1 MLRVVSAFS
10 ASQPETSMPT
20 PYGGP
25 SPRSDEV
32 PGRPPMR
39 QGVATRLMLDA
50 VTRAALEGE
59 SWIEVTA
66 NQHPAEFYDSAGFV
80 RVGDEQTL
88 FGPAPSLRRDVT
100 FQDR

>member
-1 MLRVVSAFS
+1 
-10 ASQPETSMPT
+10 
-20 PYGGP
+20 
-25 SPRSDEV
+25 
-32 PGRPPMR
+32 MR

>member
-1 MLRVVSAFS
+1 M
-10 ASQPETSMPT
+10 
-20 PYGGP
+20 
-25 SPRSDEV
+25 
-32 PGRPPMR
+32 
-39 QGVATRLMLDA
+39 ATRLVLDA

-59 SWIEVTA
+59 PWIEVTA
-66 NQHPAEFYDSAGFV
+66 NQRAAEFYVSAGFV